1 MFTSYLEKALPDRV
15 NKIIDYLTSPGAVIP
30 LVLLMI
36 LIIYYLMSTVGSL
49 REANNDLKSQLRK
62 EKDLQEEEE
71 EEAATAAAA
80 AAASSQEDNPQI
92 GANIDV
98 ILTPGMEKKHVRI
111 NDDIATDSDE
121 AKLLES

>member
-1 MFTSYLEKALPDRV
+1 
-15 NKIIDYLTSPGAVIP
+15 
-30 LVLLMI
+30 MI
-36 LIIYYLMSTVGSL
+36 LIIYYLMSNVGSL

-71 EEAATAAAA
+71 EAAAA
-80 AAASSQEDNPQI
+80 AAAAAATGQEGNPQII
-92 GANIDV
+92 GANIDG